1 MEFSELKKL
10 AVAAAK
16 AERGTSTTFSFNG
29 ATEQYSAE
37 EINKALSNE
46 FKKLTG
52 YIEGKGCSYRT
63 YQENKNLI
71 FDLIEQTI
79 TEVLPP
85 RIEQNYMRFA
95 DVQRIGQGDKA
106 KFRIKVT
113 EAAKRRARTFV
124 TRVGLA
130 GRYETFILDGG
141 EMEVQTGAIGSA
153 ARIGFEEFLDGRWQF
168 SDFTSIIL
176 EQMDYF
182 IYQEVGKALTAML
195 DNIPAV
201 NKATVAGFDEDTMDE
216 LLAIADTYG
225 KAAIYCTQE
234 FANKMIPSAARISEK
249 MKDTLWEKGWLLT
262 YKGHEVIILEQSL
275 VDETNREKV
284 IDPAQAYII
293 PVGSEKPIKV
303 VFEGQVHVREVTDND
318 DWSTDMQTYVKV
330 GIGTI
335 ASLGQLNWICAYRNT
350 DLKKQTRKVMPSDQD
365 DPGTIDS
372 GDYDNLTDAIDA
384 VPEGGT
390 LKLTDNVSV
399 ESLNINKDITIDLNG
414 NTLVSNQCPNINI
427 IRQGSGLTPLP
438 FQVFLETKGEYNGK
452 RRKIRSGSESSRTY
466 CGL

>member
-1 MEFSELKKL
+1 MEFTELKKL

-29 ATEQYSAE
+29 ATEEYSAE
-37 EINKALSNE
+37 EVNKALANE
-46 FKKLTG
+46 FKELTG
-52 YIEGKGCSYRT
+52 YVEGKGCSYRK

-71 FDLIEQTI
+71 FAIIEETI
-79 TEVLPP
+79 SEVLPP

-95 DVQRIGQGDKA
+95 DVQRIAQGDKA

-176 EQMDYF
+176 EQMDYY
-182 IYQEVGKALTAML
+182 IYQEVANALTAML

-262 YKGHEVIILEQSL
+262 YKGHEVVILEQSL

-284 IDPAQAYII
+284 VDPAQAYII

-303 VFEGQVHVREVTDND
+303 VFEGQAHVREVTDND

-350 DLKKQTRKVMPSDQD
+350 DLKKQTRKVMP
-365 DPGTIDS
+365 
-372 GDYDNLTDAIDA
+372 
-384 VPEGGT
+384 
-390 LKLTDNVSV
+390 
-399 ESLNINKDITIDLNG
+399 KD
-414 NTLVSNQCPNINI
+414 
-427 IRQGSGLTPLP
+427 
-438 FQVFLETKGEYNGK
+438 
-452 RRKIRSGSESSRTY
+452 
-466 CGL
+466 